1 MHLMHPV
8 VFSDLQ
14 FGIYIKALHGI
25 GKHWKKWLNVLFLQL
40 NFRPEKIYYHLQEN
54 VFYLNNSLSKY
65 WVSEQI
71 ENLS

>member
-1 MHLMHPV
+1 MA
-8 VFSDLQ
+8 SAST
-14 FGIYIKALHGI
+14 G
-25 GKHWKKWLNVLFLQL
+25 KKWLNVLFLQL

-54 VFYLNNSLSKY
+54 VFYFNNSLSKY